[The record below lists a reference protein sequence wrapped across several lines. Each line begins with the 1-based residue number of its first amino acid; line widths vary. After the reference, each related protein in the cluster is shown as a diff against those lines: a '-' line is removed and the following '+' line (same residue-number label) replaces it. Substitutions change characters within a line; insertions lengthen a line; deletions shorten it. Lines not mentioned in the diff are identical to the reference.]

1 MKLTRE
7 HGVSRCFRGL
17 LPCVYRDATGFA
29 GYMISFEYLCR
40 LVDPRGPDFCSIPVT
55 LITGGMAGIFS
66 WLINLP
72 IDTIKTR
79 LQADSFSNPRFSGT
93 LNCAATLWRENGI
106 RTFYRGLSAVVG
118 RAFVMN
124 GVTLTVYNVC
134 QYELMQYWRIDDE

>member
-1 MKLTRE
+1 MARF
-7 HGVSRCFRGL
+7 FRFNIRQL
-17 LPCVYRDATGFA
+17 KFYERSFDARRQRRQRP
-29 GYMISFEYLCR
+29 L
-40 LVDPRGPDFCSIPVT
+40 
-55 LITGGMAGIFS
+55 
-66 WLINLP
+66 
-72 IDTIKTR
+72 
-79 LQADSFSNPRFSGT
+79 SFSNPRFSGT